1 MKYSASKKPL
11 VCMQTQST
19 CYKGTSKMTVKGVL
33 WHSTGANNPNLKR
46 YVQPSDVKPA
56 SDTYTKAEW
65 LKILGTNN
73 NKNDMNHI
81 KREMGVN
88 GWIGKLAN
96 GSVAAIQL
104 MPWDYKPWGCGSGPK
119 GSCNNGWIQF
129 EICEDG
135 LADKTYFNAIYK
147 EACELTA
154 YLCLTYKI
162 DPKGTTTVNGVK
174 VPNILCHA
182 DSHKLGFGSN
192 HGDIYHWFK
201 KHGKTMDDVR
211 NDVAKLIADAK
222 KPAATP
228 AKPAKKEEPKAEAQY
243 YVRKSWV
250 DAKSQV
256 GAYASLENAKK
267 AAEAAGKDY
276 EVYSKTGAL
285 LYPTFTAESEDFKVG
300 DQVKLTSDAKWSTG
314 AKIPAWVKSKKLYVR
329 QVRENGI
336 IAVST
341 LKTGA
346 ITGTIRPQ
354 YLDKVSNTVSTTKKP
369 NFKSYLVI
377 ITATSLNVRN
387 GAGTRYKV
395 NTTVKKGQVFT
406 IIDAKNGWGKL
417 KSGAG
422 WIDLSYTKKI

>member
-1 MKYSASKKPL
+1 
-11 VCMQTQST
+11 MQTQST

-81 KREMGVN
+81 KREMGMN
-88 GWIGKLAN
+88 GWIGKLAD

-135 LADKTYFNAIYK
+135 LTDKTYFNAIYK

-162 DPKGTTTVNGVK
+162 DPKGTTIVNGVK

-182 DSHKLGFGSN
+182 DSNKLGLGSN

-201 KHGKTMDDVR
+201 KHGKDMDDVR
-211 NDVAKLIADAK
+211 NDVAKLIADAQ
-222 KPAATP
+222 KPAAAP
-228 AKPAKKEEPKAEAQY
+228 AKPAQKEEPKAEAQY
-243 YVRKSWV
+243 FVRKEWSNPRT
-250 DAKSQV
+250 QI
-256 GAYASLENAKK
+256 GAYANLDNAKK
-267 AAEAAGKDY
+267 ARDQAGNDY

-285 LYPTFTAESEDFKVG
+285 VYPSYEEESKEFSVGEKVTIVPG
-300 DQVKLTSDAKWSTG
+300 AKWSTG
-314 AKIPAWVKSKKLYVR
+314 AAVPTWLLSKQLYI
-329 QVRENGI
+329 REIYKNGI
-336 IAVST
+336 LVLST
-341 LKTGA
+341 VQTGPY
-346 ITGTIRPQ
+346 TGTIKPQ
-354 YLDKVSNTVSTTKKP
+354 YVKKVGLNNSTNKP
-369 NFKSYLVI
+369 ASNFKSYLVI
-377 ITATSLNVRN
+377 VTANSLNVRN
-387 GAGTRYKV
+387 GAGTQYKV
-395 NTTVKKGQVFT
+395 NTTIKKGQVYT
-406 IIDAKNGWGKL
+406 IIDEKNGWGKL

-422 WIDLSYTKKI
+422 WIDLSYTKKL

>member
-135 LADKTYFNAIYK
+135 LTDKTYFNAIYK

-162 DPKGTTTVNGVK
+162 FS
-174 VPNILCHA
+174 I
-182 DSHKLGFGSN
+182 
-192 HGDIYHWFK
+192 
-201 KHGKTMDDVR
+201 
-211 NDVAKLIADAK
+211 
-222 KPAATP
+222 
-228 AKPAKKEEPKAEAQY
+228 
-243 YVRKSWV
+243 
-250 DAKSQV
+250 
-256 GAYASLENAKK
+256 
-267 AAEAAGKDY
+267 
-276 EVYSKTGAL
+276 
-285 LYPTFTAESEDFKVG
+285 
-300 DQVKLTSDAKWSTG
+300 
-314 AKIPAWVKSKKLYVR
+314 
-329 QVRENGI
+329 
-336 IAVST
+336 
-341 LKTGA
+341 
-346 ITGTIRPQ
+346 
-354 YLDKVSNTVSTTKKP
+354 
-369 NFKSYLVI
+369 
-377 ITATSLNVRN
+377 
-387 GAGTRYKV
+387 
-395 NTTVKKGQVFT
+395 
-406 IIDAKNGWGKL
+406 
-417 KSGAG
+417 
-422 WIDLSYTKKI
+422 